1 MFLKYYQ
8 KIDDAMSYLLSSVS
22 NEKKLIQNIFKKK
35 NIIYADIGTNE
46 GNFIDFLSSFC
57 NFKKI
62 ICFEPIKEL
71 TDKIDIKKYS
81 HKILIY
87 NVALSNKNSIKN
99 FYQYDISSQSSLYK
113 QNNLFKSLKKLKK
126 KFKVKTI
133 KFDDK
138 FKNYRNIDFCKI
150 DVQGEELNVL
160 QGMKKN
166 LINKK
171 IKLIKIEISF
181 IERYKGS
188 KSNFLS
194 IINYLSKF
202 GYYLISI
209 SKIKYLKNKI
219 LLMDAYFQIK

>member
-8 KIDDAMSYLLSSVS
+8 KIDDALSYLLSSVS
-22 NEKKLIQNIFKKK
+22 SEKKLIQNIFKKK
-35 NIIYADIGTNE
+35 SIVYVDIGTNE
-46 GNFIDFLSSFC
+46 GNFLYFLNSFC

-81 HKILIY
+81 NKILIH
-87 NVALSNKNSIKN
+87 NIALSNNNSIKN
-99 FYQYDISSQSSLYK
+99 FYQYDISSQSSLYQ

-126 KFKVKTI
+126 KIRVKTV

-138 FKNYRNIDFCKI
+138 FNDCRNIDFCKI

-160 QGMKKN
+160 KGMKKN
-166 LINKK
+166 LTNKK
-171 IKLIKIEISF
+171 ITLIKIEISF
-181 IERYKGS
+181 IERYRGS

-209 SKIKYLKNKI
+209 SKIKYLKNEI

>member
-8 KIDDAMSYLLSSVS
+8 KIDDVISYLLSSVS

-35 NIIYADIGTNE
+35 NTIYADIGTNE
-46 GNFIDFLSSFC
+46 GNFLDFLSSFC

-81 HKILIY
+81 NKILIY
-87 NVALSNKNSIKN
+87 NIALSNNNSTKN
-99 FYQYDISSQSSLYK
+99 FYQYDISSQSSLYQ

-150 DVQGEELNVL
+150 DVQGEEWNVL
-160 QGMKKN
+160 QGMKKS

-181 IERYKGS
+181 IERYRGS

-209 SKIKYLKNKI
+209 SKIKYQKNKI

>member
-8 KIDDAMSYLLSSVS
+8 KIDDAISYLLSSVS

-35 NIIYADIGTNE
+35 NIIYVDIGTNE
-46 GNFIDFLSSFC
+46 GNFLDFLSSFC

-81 HKILIY
+81 NKILIY
-87 NVALSNKNSIKN
+87 NMALSNKNSIKN
-99 FYQYDISSQSSLYK
+99 FYQYDISSQSSLYQ

-138 FKNYRNIDFCKI
+138 FKNYKNIDFCKI
-150 DVQGEELNVL
+150 DVQGEEWNVL
-160 QGMKKN
+160 QGMKKS

-181 IERYKGS
+181 IERYRGS

-209 SKIKYLKNKI
+209 SKIKYLKNEI

>member
-35 NIIYADIGTNE
+35 NIIYVDIGTNE
-46 GNFIDFLSSFC
+46 GNFLDFLSSFC

-81 HKILIY
+81 NKILIY

-99 FYQYDISSQSSLYK
+99 FYQYDISSQSSLYQ

-171 IKLIKIEISF
+171 VKLIKIEISF

-188 KSNFLS
+188 KSNFLN
-194 IINYLSKF
+194 IINYLDKF